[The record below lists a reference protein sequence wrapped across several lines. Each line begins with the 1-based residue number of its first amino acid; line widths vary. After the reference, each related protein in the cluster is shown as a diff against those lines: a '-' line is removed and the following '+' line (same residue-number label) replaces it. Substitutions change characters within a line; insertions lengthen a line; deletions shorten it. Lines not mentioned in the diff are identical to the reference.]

1 MRPFDLG
8 GFARAAF
15 FALLPAATVGGA
27 LALPVLLCLAGALSF
42 RPSAA
47 RQVLENK
54 PFALWLLLTFIAWVA
69 ASALWSVNAGSV
81 QWLKLLLLSALGL
94 LFAAGAASAKTRLL
108 MLSAGQAALL
118 VMGPLLAAEVLL
130 QMPLNRAAQPDVDPV
145 ELTRNLSRATSVLT
159 AVVFAAAAGLV
170 ALGGA
175 WRVALAGFAVAATA
189 WIAALQPEQ
198 TANLLAIAAG
208 AVAFALAL
216 AAPRVALIATTGV
229 LGAWVLLAPFV
240 TPLLPTDQAFLD
252 SLPYSWAARVGI
264 WDYVCTRIW
273 EQPLFGHGL
282 EAARLVTDR
291 IVIHNDDIS
300 ALPVHPHSA
309 SLQIWFETGLV
320 GALLAASALIVGGLT
335 LAQALQR
342 QRAAAAGIA
351 ASFAALGLSA
361 NVSYSLWQEWWV
373 ATLFIAAALAAAVR
387 RA

>member
-1 MRPFDLG
+1 LRPFDLG

-27 LALPVLLCLAGALSF
+27 LALPVLLCLAGAMSF
-42 RPSAA
+42 RPSAL
-47 RQVLENK
+47 RQVSENK
-54 PFALWLLLTFIAWVA
+54 PIALGLLLAFVAWVA
-69 ASALWSVNAGSV
+69 ASALWSPNTDSM

-118 VMGPLLAAEVLL
+118 VMAPLLAAEILL
-130 QMPLNRAAQPDVDPV
+130 QMPLNRAAQPDVDPF

-159 AVVFAAAAGLV
+159 ATAFTVAAGLI

-175 WRVALAGFAVAATA
+175 LRLALAALAIAAA
-189 WIAALQPEQ
+189 AAIAALQPEQ
-198 TANLLAIAAG
+198 TANLLAILAG
-208 AVAFALAL
+208 AGIFALAL
-216 AAPRVALIATTGV
+216 ATPRVALLAVTGV
-229 LGAWVLLAPFV
+229 LGIWVLAAPFV

-252 SLPYSWAARVGI
+252 SIPYSWAARVGI
-264 WDYVCTRIW
+264 WDYVCARIW

-282 EAARLVTDR
+282 EAARLVTER

-300 ALPVHPHSA
+300 ALPIHPHSA

-320 GALLAASALIVGGLT
+320 GALLAAATLFVGGWK
-335 LAQALQR
+335 LAQALKT
-342 QRAAAAGIA
+342 QRAAAAGVA
-351 ASFAALGLSA
+351 ASLAALGLSA
-361 NVSYSLWQEWWV
+361 NVSYSLWQEWWL
-373 ATLFIAAALAAAVR
+373 ATLFIAAALAGAVR

>member
-27 LALPVLLCLAGALSF
+27 LALPVLLCLAGAMSF
-42 RPSAA
+42 RPSAL
-47 RQVLENK
+47 RQVSENK
-54 PFALWLLLTFIAWVA
+54 PIALGLLLAFVAWVA
-69 ASALWSVNAGSV
+69 ASALWSPNTDSM

-118 VMGPLLAAEVLL
+118 VMAPLLAAEILL
-130 QMPLNRAAQPDVDPV
+130 QMPLNRAAQPDVDPF

-159 AVVFAAAAGLV
+159 ATAFTVAAGLI

-175 WRVALAGFAVAATA
+175 LRLALAALAIAAA
-189 WIAALQPEQ
+189 AAIAALQPEQ
-198 TANLLAIAAG
+198 TANLLAILAG
-208 AVAFALAL
+208 AGIFALAL
-216 AAPRVALIATTGV
+216 ATPRVALLAVTGV
-229 LGAWVLLAPFV
+229 LGIWVLAAPFV

-252 SLPYSWAARVGI
+252 SIPYSWAARVGI
-264 WDYVCTRIW
+264 WDYVCARIW

-282 EAARLVTDR
+282 EAARLVTER

-300 ALPVHPHSA
+300 ALPIHPHSA

-320 GALLAASALIVGGLT
+320 GALLAAATLFVGGWK
-335 LAQALQR
+335 LAQALKT
-342 QRAAAAGIA
+342 QRAAAAGVA
-351 ASFAALGLSA
+351 ASLAALGLSA
-361 NVSYSLWQEWWV
+361 NVSYSLWQEWWL
-373 ATLFIAAALAAAVR
+373 ATLFIAAALAGAVR